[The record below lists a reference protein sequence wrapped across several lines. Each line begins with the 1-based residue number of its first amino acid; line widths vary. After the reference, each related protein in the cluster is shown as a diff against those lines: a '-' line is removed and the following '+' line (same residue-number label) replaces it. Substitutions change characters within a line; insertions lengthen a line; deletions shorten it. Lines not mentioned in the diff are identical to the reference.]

1 VACGG
6 DRYILE
12 LLGEST
18 VPNWTDEVGKGYI
31 SVDPNESE
39 DEGEGKWTV
48 KYRYKIQIGA
58 GAAGWFSRVTNVAT
72 ADDLERAMQTSDK
85 YAEKTLGR
93 AAYSQISRYAE
104 WRQRPASPRA
114 MAALLKMKG
123 IRKEDGVRDIEIMGK
138 VVKVDRLKAGEVA
151 SYM

>member
-12 LLGEST
+12 LLGEPT
-18 VPNWTDEVGKGYI
+18 VPNRTDEIGKGYI
-31 SVDPNESE
+31 SVDPNES
-39 DEGEGKWTV
+39 DTEGEGKWTV

-85 YAEKTLGR
+85 YAEKTMGR

-123 IRKEDGVRDIEIMGK
+123 MKKEDGVRDIEIMGK
-138 VVKVDRLKAGEVA
+138 LVRVDRLKAGEVA

>member
-1 VACGG
+1 MK
-6 DRYILE
+6 
-12 LLGEST
+12 
-18 VPNWTDEVGKGYI
+18 PNWADAIGKGYI
-31 SVDPNESE
+31 TVDPNETGN
-39 DEGEGKWTV
+39 EGEGKWAV

-58 GAAGWFSRVTNVAT
+58 GGAGWYSRVTDVAT
-72 ADDLERAMQTSDK
+72 ADDLERALQTSDK
-85 YAEKTLGR
+85 YAEKTMGR

-123 IRKEDGVRDIEIMGK
+123 IKKEDGVRDLEIMGK
-138 VVKVDRLKAGEVA
+138 LVKVDRLKAGEVA